1 MRLPR
6 KKVRGYGAMLEEDD
20 LPKELQHGEAQS
32 MNEKKLVKMIA
43 DKIEASGAVRTSVKK
58 KKRKVEY
65 LDTSKLLE

>member
-6 KKVRGYGAMLEEDD
+6 KKLRGYGAMLEED

-43 DKIEASGAVRTSVKK
+43 DKIEASGAIRASVKQ